1 MRWDFVFCGL
11 SHFIDCSAS
20 TREAVCDSR
29 DDCDMTA
36 PTALIQIQN
45 LTKKFDEQQVLAGIN
60 LDVQEFDLKV
70 VMGPSG
76 CGKSTLLRCINRL
89 VEPTSGEIKF
99 RGQSTLAPTVDVR
112 ALRQSIGFVFQQF
125 ALYRHLSVLE
135 NVTLGLRKLRG
146 MTALQ
151 AKEKALFE
159 LNRLDMSTHCDKY
172 PAQLSGGQKQRVAIA
187 RSLAMDPAVVL
198 FDEPTS
204 ALDPVMVREVAEL
217 FNRLRREK
225 VTMLCVTHDLTL
237 ARMIAQR
244 VVYLEKG
251 VVKAEDS
258 FENLASSHPDSEVRS
273 FFGSDSGYSKK

>member
-1 MRWDFVFCGL
+1 
-11 SHFIDCSAS
+11 
-20 TREAVCDSR
+20 
-29 DDCDMTA
+29 MTA
-36 PTALIQIQN
+36 STALIQIQD

-99 RGQSTLAPTVDVR
+99 RGQSILVPTVDVR

-159 LNRLDMSTHCDKY
+159 LNRLDMSTNCDKY

-217 FNRLRREK
+217 FNRLRSEK
-225 VTMLCVTHDLTL
+225 VTMLCVTHDLRL
-237 ARMIAQR
+237 ARMIAER

-273 FFGSDSGYSKK
+273 FFGSDSGFSKK